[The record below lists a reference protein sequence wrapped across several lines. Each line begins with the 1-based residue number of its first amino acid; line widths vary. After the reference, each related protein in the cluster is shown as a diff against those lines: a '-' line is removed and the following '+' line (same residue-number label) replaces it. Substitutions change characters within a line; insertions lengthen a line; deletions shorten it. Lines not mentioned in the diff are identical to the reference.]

1 MEIAIKTQLGVN
13 SALNTVFISKWL
25 VVEVKFQI
33 NGKLKMFLLQYL
45 CMYQKAYLEHSHS
58 QGCC

>member
-25 VVEVKFQI
+25 VIEVKFQI
-33 NGKLKMFLLQYL
+33 NGKLEMFLFT
-45 CMYQKAYLEHSHS
+45 
-58 QGCC
+58 